1 MTADADGLVLVFG
14 TRPEIIKMAP
24 VIHACERRGIP
35 FQVIHTGQHYSE
47 TLDEVF
53 FRQLE
58 LQPPDRHLG
67 IGSDRHGKQTGAML
81 DAIEQELL
89 DLAGDTV
96 LVQGD
101 TNTTVAGALA
111 AAKLDVALGH
121 IEAGLR
127 SFDRAMPEEINRIV
141 ADHIADYLFAPTD
154 RAAAILD
161 DEGVPSRRTWV
172 TGNTIVDAID
182 HNVRVAERE
191 SSILDRL
198 DIVPNNFL
206 LVTAH
211 RPANVDDPSTFADLL
226 DGIDRVSRELS
237 IPAIYPI
244 HPRAEQTI
252 EDVSIE
258 VPSSIQRIDPVGYF
272 DCLALQQQ
280 ARLIL
285 TDSGGIQEEACVLG
299 VPCVTLRE
307 STERPET
314 VTVGANRLVGTDPAA
329 ILEGARR
336 MVDRGTDW
344 SNPFGDGDAAEQILD
359 AIAGR
364 PLTEVAG

>member
-1 MTADADGLVLVFG
+1 MTADADELVLVFG

-24 VIHACERRGIP
+24 VIHACERRDIP
-35 FQVIHTGQHYSE
+35 FQVIHTGQHYTD

-53 FRQLE
+53 FRQLD

-67 IGSDRHGKQTGAML
+67 IGSGSHGEQTGAML
-81 DAIEQELL
+81 EAIEHELV

-182 HNVRVAERE
+182 HNARVAERE
-191 SSILDRL
+191 SLIFDRL
-198 DIVPNNFL
+198 DIDPHNYL

-211 RPANVDDPSTFADLL
+211 RPANVDDPSTFTDVLE
-226 DGIDRVSRELS
+226 GVDRVARELS
-237 IPAIYPI
+237 TPAIYPI

-252 EDVSIE
+252 EKASIH
-258 VPSSIQRIDPVGYF
+258 VPSSIRRIDPLGYF
-272 DCLALQQQ
+272 DFLALQQQ
-280 ARLIL
+280 AKLVL
-285 TDSGGIQEEACVLG
+285 TDSGGVQEEACVLG

-329 ILEGARR
+329 IVEGARR
-336 MVDRGTDW
+336 MIDRGTDW
-344 SNPFGDGDAAEQILD
+344 SNPFGDGDAADRILD
-359 AIAGR
+359 AIAAR